1 MSQNTT
7 ESIVKERIKFLNTLS
22 NYFPLLHEKNKVTNE
37 MLADLI
43 CNMRNLCYL
52 TDKEM
57 QILSMLR
64 EYIND

>member
-1 MSQNTT
+1 MSQDTVVLN
-7 ESIVKERIKFLNTLS
+7 VRMKFLKTLS
-22 NYFPLLHEKNKVTNE
+22 NYFPLLLDKNKVTNE
-37 MLADLI
+37 RLASLI
-43 CNMRNLCYL
+43 RSKNKWCYL

>member
-1 MSQNTT
+1 MFQNTL
-7 ESIVKERIKFLNTLS
+7 ELNDRIKFLNSLI

-37 MLADLI
+37 ELANLI
-43 CNMRNLCYL
+43 CNTQNWCYL